1 MKIITIG
8 SSLITVLLFLS
19 TMVCGFWIKNNKV
32 TDASSIKFHM
42 NSAIFTGIFLL
53 ISTILLIIYE
63 IIKTRVLKISDT
75 LPHNFI
81 KH

>member
-53 ISTILLIIYE
+53 ISYNICP
-63 IIKTRVLKISDT
+63 S
-75 LPHNFI
+75 
-81 KH
+81 

>member
-19 TMVCGFWIKNNKV
+19 TMICGFWIKNNKI

-53 ISTILLIIYE
+53 ISTILLIIYIYNN
-63 IIKTRVLKISDT
+63 IIINK
-75 LPHNFI
+75 
-81 KH
+81 

>member
-19 TMVCGFWIKNNKV
+19 TMICGFWIKNNKV

-53 ISTILLIIYE
+53 IS
-63 IIKTRVLKISDT
+63 
-75 LPHNFI
+75 
-81 KH
+81 

>member
-19 TMVCGFWIKNNKV
+19 TMICGFWIKNNKV

-53 ISTILLIIYE
+53 ISTIL
-63 IIKTRVLKISDT
+63 
-75 LPHNFI
+75 
-81 KH
+81 